1 MKTMMS
7 HSIVRA
13 LHFAGLSLALCF
25 LPGCKVAKGTGVSEA
40 KVTEFH
46 ARWNAEEWKTIYDDS
61 HVNLRT
67 SESEAK
73 LVGVLSGLKKTYGT
87 VQSTS
92 KESTGFSSDNGITD
106 IKLSYRTVYE
116 HGEGVE
122 KFVFR
127 MSGEDAKLMS
137 YELMPPEEAA
147 ARAKAAEEAREAEQA
162 AKEAAREAERAARD
176 AEREAKKAAREA
188 ERAGKAAGS
197 GN

>member
-1 MKTMMS
+1 MGDLDPG
-7 HSIVRA
+7 A
-13 LHFAGLSLALCF
+13 LDW
-25 LPGCKVAKGTGVSEA
+25 T
-40 KVTEFH
+40 
-46 ARWNAEEWKTIYDDS
+46 RAEEWKTIYDDS

-73 LVGVLSGLKKTYGT
+73 LAGLLSALKQTYGT

-106 IKLSYRTVYE
+106 LKLSYRTVYE

-147 ARAKAAEEAREAEQA
+147 ARAKAG
-162 AKEAAREAERAARD
+162 EAARN